1 MNNKYLSD
9 SCIGFPDYTMV
20 LGEYSNKTFT
30 APENCWARI
39 MSTSGW
45 TNTTLNVN
53 GNGVIIQQIQNT
65 DSYPIRTTSM
75 IPLKKG
81 DVVTMS
87 SQTKINGITAV
98 LYPMRK

>member
-1 MNNKYLSD
+1 MNNRYLSD
-9 SCIGFPDYTMV
+9 SCIGFPDYTKV